1 MDKQSTLVR
10 DFTLLVLGFL
20 VAVPAL
26 HFPSYASQHLQS
38 LSWIVVG
45 ALCVVLVVGIL
56 VTLFHQRIL
65 DRVFQVASTEL
76 TAVVSGTE
84 RLAVAL
90 AKHDVADATAAGADV
105 ARVVAAR
112 LSVITARRW
121 VIGTALAL
129 LTALFA
135 LVGSALLF
143 RQNEILEV
151 QTIKL
156 ESQNQLL
163 EGQNALIAMQTK
175 EAAIQ
180 STMGLT
186 FEVADPERDPAVA
199 MAARMT
205 IGLRQLRDLYEGTNY
220 GFFSGSRGDN
230 IALMYSIR
238 NWYYKYHWAS
248 LREFIARINT
258 CLAQQSC
265 NPTAVQLLVCP
276 LIDQMHVQDQRWLT
290 WDKVR
295 EPNADPLFPIH
306 LEQAVKTMRRS
317 CPTTETRPLSG
328 ASEMELFRSSAQY
341 GELKVMLD
349 QFSSDMKIDLPP
361 HKAELRDNLRLS
373 RFSRKNVVKPKA
385 RESQALH

>member
-1 MDKQSTLVR
+1 MKKQSTLIR

-20 VAVPAL
+20 LAVPAL
-26 HFPSYASQHLQS
+26 LYFPSYASQHLQS
-38 LSWIVVG
+38 LSWIVIA
-45 ALCVVLVVGIL
+45 ALCVVIGVGLL

-65 DRVFQVASTEL
+65 DRVFRVASTEL

-84 RLAVAL
+84 RLALAVAKSD
-90 AKHDVADATAAGADV
+90 AAAATAAGADV

-121 VIGTALAL
+121 VVGTALAL

-151 QTIKL
+151 QTTKL
-156 ESQNQLL
+156 ESQNKLL
-163 EGQNALIAMQTK
+163 GGQNALIEQQTR

-186 FEVADPERDPAVA
+186 FEVADPARDPAVA
-199 MAARMT
+199 TAARMT
-205 IGLRQLRDLYEGTNY
+205 IGMRQLRDLYEGTNY
-220 GFFSGSRGDN
+220 EFFSASRGDN

-238 NWYYKYHWAS
+238 NWYYKYHWGP
-248 LREFIARINT
+248 LRGFLARINT
-258 CLAQQSC
+258 CLAQKSC

-276 LIDQMHVQDQRWLT
+276 LVDQMHVPNQRWLT

-295 EPNADPLFPIH
+295 EPNADPLFPMH
-306 LEQAVKTMRRS
+306 LDQAAKTMRSS
-317 CPTTETRPLSG
+317 CPKPEPRPLAG
-328 ASEMELFRSSAQY
+328 APEMELFRSSAQY

-349 QFSSDMKIDLPP
+349 QFSSDMSVDLPL
-361 HKAELRDNLRLS
+361 HKADLRDDLRLS
-373 RFSRKNVVKPKA
+373 RFSRKPVAKP
-385 RESQALH
+385 